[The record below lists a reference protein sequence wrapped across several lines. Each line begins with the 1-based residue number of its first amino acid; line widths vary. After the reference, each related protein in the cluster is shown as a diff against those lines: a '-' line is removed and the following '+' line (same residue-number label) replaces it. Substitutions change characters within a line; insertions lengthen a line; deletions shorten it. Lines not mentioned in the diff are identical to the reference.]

1 MIGLVGGVLA
11 AMSPPLLAAGIVAV
25 ALLLAW
31 ALAAALRRRD
41 HFTYVLS
48 RAPQLPV
55 RALAAHDDAWLRGTV
70 VCEAPLVCPW
80 FDVECVAY
88 DYRVEIEVKKT
99 RTKRDANGKVR
110 TVVDY
115 VWEVESQDAKQLDFD
130 LDDGE
135 TIRVLLTEGTNEATR
150 SLGADYEHSKRR
162 HLASVLAVGDEVSV
176 LGVKRDDGGFGSL
189 AEVPLLVTYQTRAQ
203 RVASSRSSE
212 AVLFFFACLLPFVGV
227 AVAAAVLQEADTL
240 QQWLLALPWGF
251 AAWVPQWWLL
261 TYNRLVR
268 LRQQVR
274 AAERQIDV
282 ELSFRAALV
291 PNLAAVVQAYAAH
304 ERELL
309 ADLAAIRAHG
319 SLGER
324 VGAEAD
330 AVAAMRS
337 MLVLHERHPQLRADP
352 LYRDLHDRLWAIEEK
367 LAHARG
373 AYSDTVTE
381 WNDRLGAFPSLL
393 VAKAMRAKPSPL
405 FAAECEAALPPR
417 LALD

>member
-1 MIGLVGGVLA
+1 MIGFA
-11 AMSPPLLAAGIVAV
+11 AVVIAAVTPPQLAAGIVVV
-25 ALLLAW
+25 ALLIAW

-41 HFTYVLS
+41 HFTFVLA

-55 RALAAHDDAWLRGTV
+55 RALAAHDDAWLRGV
-70 VCEAPLVCPW
+70 VGSDTPLICPW
-80 FDVECVAY
+80 FGVECVAY
-88 DYRVEIEVKKT
+88 DYEIEVEVEKR
-99 RTKRDANGKVR
+99 RTERDANGKER
-110 TVVDY
+110 TVVEH
-115 VWEVESQDAKQLDFD
+115 VWETAYRDGKKCDFE
-130 LDDGE
+130 LDDGAA
-135 TIRVLLTEGTNEATR
+135 IRVLMTEGTNEATR
-150 SLGADYEHSKRR
+150 SLGADYEHPKRR

-176 LGVKRDDGGFGSL
+176 LGVKRDDGSFGPL

-203 RVASSRSSE
+203 RVAVARSSE
-212 AVLFFFACLLPFVGV
+212 TALFFFACLLPFVGV
-227 AVAAAVLQEADTL
+227 AVAAAVLQEAATW
-240 QQWLLALPWGF
+240 QQWLLASPWGLV
-251 AAWVPQWWLL
+251 AWAPQWWLL

-291 PNLAAVVQAYAAH
+291 PNLAAVVQAYGAH
-304 ERELL
+304 ERALL
-309 ADLAAIRAHG
+309 ADLAAIRAHA

-393 VAKAMRAKPSPL
+393 VGRAMRAKPAPL